1 MHSLSLWLLFYAV
14 QRKKNTTT
22 FHLQLYYDT
31 RKRRAMYYRCLTL
44 TLNDFIWFN
53 LFYIFVHT
61 KHTRAYTSRCLWMR
75 FKGECGRALCIS
87 ILPFSCSFSGSISLS
102 SPLSHSYFFFSDC
115 RRIGKLSSFHMQYVV
130 WIWKC
135 GRNFFSFSFSF
146 FFCLDGMKCK
156 SCVAMRIILMVYF
169 LVLAAKNSIL
179 IKENVNIW
187 LRRGV
192 MWKQRHE

>member
-1 MHSLSLWLLFYAV
+1 
-14 QRKKNTTT
+14 
-22 FHLQLYYDT
+22 
-31 RKRRAMYYRCLTL
+31 MYYRCLTL

-53 LFYIFVHT
+53 LFYNFVHT
-61 KHTRAYTSRCLWMR
+61 KHTRAHTSRCLWMR

-87 ILPFSCSFSGSISLS
+87 ILPFSCSFSFPFI
-102 SPLSHSYFFFSDC
+102 FFFSDC
-115 RRIGKLSSFHMQYVV
+115 RRIGKLFSFHMQYVV

-135 GRNFFSFSFSF
+135 GRIFVSFSFSF

-179 IKENVNIW
+179 MKENVNIW
-187 LRRGV
+187 HRKGV
-192 MWKQRHE
+192 MWKQRHEWA